1 MKKITLL
8 LCFIIPLFSFSA
20 KPFSG
25 GTIKGVL
32 LDDKKSPQPFSTVVL
47 NNANDSSLYKG
58 EITNDKGEF
67 VFENVKEGDF
77 YVQIKVI
84 GYKKIN
90 SKKFTVSS
98 ESSTIDLGTFISE
111 PASTEL
117 GAVTVKGDR
126 PFIERQADKLV
137 VNIENSIVQ
146 TGSSIMEVMEK
157 LPGVLVNQ
165 DDQISLKGKQGVII
179 LIDGK
184 QTGLSGS
191 DLANMLKGL
200 PSNSIQKIEII
211 TNPSSKYDAAGNA
224 GIINIIMKKNRQE
237 GFNGNITAGYGQG
250 RYHKFNS
257 SLSLNYKNKWYNLFL
272 NYSYSNRQGFNNL
285 ILDRVFPNGPDKS
298 IIIQTNNYI
307 VFPFQTHNP
316 RLGAD
321 FYLSKKTTL
330 SVLGTS
336 VVNRFNP
343 TGASRTSTVDQDY
356 NPINHSVFTNNSR
369 DRWYN
374 YALNA
379 ELRTQFD
386 TTGREL
392 VVTADYAKY
401 WNITKQAFSTTKY
414 NNENLIT
421 DQTFLTGD
429 QGGVLNLFAGK
440 ADYTHPLKR
449 DAKLEMGWKSSYV
462 TSDNNVKFYNNLNDQ
477 LFFDTARSSHFLY
490 SEIINAAY
498 INFNKTIKKV
508 TMQFGLRG
516 EQTIADGKQMLN
528 GQTFHRNYP
537 LIFPTAFIDYKINE
551 KHALNIN
558 MGTRI
563 GRPGYNQMNP
573 FKRLIDATTY
583 AEGNPYLLPEYTYNF
598 EFTYSYKNMFFVNPS
613 YSISHHNITDALLQ
627 DAATQKTVQTTVN
640 IDHYNYYSLNLIFT
654 KKLTPWWTT
663 NTSFLSFYNVYSG
676 VINNNVINNSSPS
689 FSGTTNN
696 SFSIRESF
704 SMECGFQYNHKAIY
718 GITEIRTLYNLTLGL
733 QKSFLKK
740 QLSLTVNVT
749 DLLWKNYPSGVTRF
763 NSVNEK
769 WTSRRDTR
777 VINVSLSY
785 KFGKGK
791 MSRMRKNTGA
801 DEEKQRIQTS

>member
-696 SFSIRESF
+696 SFSIREGF